1 MKTLLI
7 GAISLLT
14 VSGLMAEGTDEGSK
28 RIPNF
33 KVGSFALTILESDGI
48 KPMAGA
54 KMLLTKTEDGTPAA
68 SVVASQ
74 SGLCKFDVVEGR
86 YILSVNEKPVS
97 LINAS
102 PEGDLAWARIVLS
115 EKPMLIGGAD
125 AEAVTQEEDKE
136 TKRRGAFWLT
146 GGGAATYILGG
157 AAVVGAGVGAAA
169 VIDNNSGDSKKSG
182 TTKDTTITP
191 EPTKTPSNNDGDD
204 DPVSL

>member
-33 KVGSFALTILESDGI
+33 KVGNFALTILESDGI

-68 SVVASQ
+68 SVVASP
-74 SGLCKFDVVEGR
+74 SGLCKFDVAEGR

-97 LINAS
+97 LITAS

-125 AEAVTQEEDKE
+125 AVTQEEEKE
-136 TKRRGAFWLT
+136 SKRRGAFWLT

-169 VIDNNSGDSKKSG
+169 VIDNNNNDSKKTGS
-182 TTKDTTITP
+182 TKDTTTTP
-191 EPTKTPSNNDGDD
+191 EPIKKPSNNDGDN